1 MPGTDKKTKKR
12 KIITIVLFAA
22 VLLNIVL
29 NLTGNALQTERYTLT
44 TDKLTRSVR
53 VVFISDL
60 HNCTYG
66 GKDQSQL
73 MDAIREESPDIVLF
87 GGDVVDDYW
96 ESTENAMRL
105 MKTIQ
110 EEYPCA
116 YASGNHEVRRKD
128 TEEFYAAV
136 ASLGIQVLHGEYT
149 DITVNGQTL
158 RISGLINAYNYPQ
171 QLTSCLAAP
180 DGEKYSILLLHH
192 PEQFDYILSESE
204 GLEHRFD
211 LILSGHAHGGQW
223 RIPGLLEQGLFAP
236 DQGLFPEFTCGQRE
250 MNGTVQIVS
259 RGLAKPF
266 RMILIPRIFN
276 RPELSVI
283 DIIPQT

>member
-1 MPGTDKKTKKR
+1 MPGSDKKTKKR

-22 VLLNIVL
+22 VLLNIVM
-29 NLTGNALQTERYTLT
+29 NLFGNALQTEHYTLT
-44 TDKLTRSVR
+44 TDKLTRPVR
-53 VVFISDL
+53 LVFISDL

-73 MDAIREESPDIVLF
+73 LDVIREESPDIVLF

-96 ESTENAMRL
+96 ESTENALRL
-105 MKTIQ
+105 MKAVQ

-128 TEEFYAAV
+128 TEEFYASV
-136 ASLGIQVLHGEYT
+136 ASLGIPVLHGEYT

-171 QLTSCLAAP
+171 QLTGCLAAP
-180 DGEKYSILLLHH
+180 DGEKYSILLSHH

-204 GLEHRFD
+204 GQQHRFD

-223 RIPGLLEQGLFAP
+223 RIPGLLDQGLFAP

-250 MNGTVQIVS
+250 RDGTVQIVS
-259 RGLAKPF
+259 RGLAKPL
-266 RMILIPRIFN
+266 RMALIPRIFN